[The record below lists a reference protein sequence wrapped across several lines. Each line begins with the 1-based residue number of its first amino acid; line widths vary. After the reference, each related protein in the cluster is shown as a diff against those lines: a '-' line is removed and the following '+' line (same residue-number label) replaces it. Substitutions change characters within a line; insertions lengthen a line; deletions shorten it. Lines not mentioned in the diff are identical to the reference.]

1 MNRSVLIIDDN
12 LTVCLMLKSWLV
24 KQGYLVETASSA
36 SEAKKMVK
44 ENPFDLILTDIRM
57 PDSDGLTFLS
67 WVKKF
72 DSDIIVIM
80 ITAYADVESA
90 VLSMKSGAADYI
102 PKPIEPEYLFKKIDE
117 AFQMQELKQRKRRF
131 ANDLIVPPGE
141 EYQVLLN
148 QLDQIAEHNKH
159 QLFIGARGTGKVS
172 TVRYI
177 YEKGIYLS
185 GPLVLL
191 DTDQLSDCKRS
202 SWQHSNTEESCSLL
216 MEKFNA
222 ARGGLLHIRKVDQLD
237 TNLQNELLNLLT
249 RQSKDEFFTQII
261 MTTEKNKEILEKT
274 FIPKLFNLL
283 VEESITLPT
292 IKGKK
297 EVIDAFVIHF
307 LHFANHNLD
316 KQIQS
321 IDRAIYQQMYEYA
334 WPGNIQELK
343 NSILQAALLT
353 EGKHMPATITPRLF
367 GKNMWKQGGQANVS
381 NVIHNLRKEN
391 YEKEKIIEALRL
403 AKGNKTMAA
412 SILNID
418 RKTLY
423 NKIKLYNV
431 NT

>member
-24 KQGYLVETASSA
+24 KQGYMVETASSA

-102 PKPIEPEYLFKKIDE
+102 PKPIEPEYLFKKIEE

-131 ANDLIVPPGE
+131 ANDFIVPPGE
-141 EYQVLLN
+141 EYQVLLS
-148 QLDQIAEHNKH
+148 QLDQIAEYNKH
-159 QLFIGARGTGKVS
+159 QLFIGARGTGKLS

-191 DTDQLSDCKRS
+191 DTDLLSDCKS
-202 SWQHSNTEESCSLL
+202 SGWQHPNTEESCSLL

-261 MTTEKNKEILEKT
+261 MTTEKNKEIL
-274 FIPKLFNLL
+274 
-283 VEESITLPT
+283 
-292 IKGKK
+292 
-297 EVIDAFVIHF
+297 
-307 LHFANHNLD
+307 
-316 KQIQS
+316 
-321 IDRAIYQQMYEYA
+321 
-334 WPGNIQELK
+334 
-343 NSILQAALLT
+343 
-353 EGKHMPATITPRLF
+353 
-367 GKNMWKQGGQANVS
+367 
-381 NVIHNLRKEN
+381 
-391 YEKEKIIEALRL
+391 
-403 AKGNKTMAA
+403 
-412 SILNID
+412 
-418 RKTLY
+418 
-423 NKIKLYNV
+423 
-431 NT
+431 